1 MAACY
6 IEPSI
11 QPFTTGVRER
21 VAQAAPPACCDTL
34 APVLSTL
41 VGRTIQAAAQAVA
54 HLEEIEL
61 TKYKQRAQWVQKKER
76 ESVWV
81 CRWKVR
87 MV

>member
-1 MAACY
+1 MAARY

-41 VGRTIQAAAQAVA
+41 VGRTIQAEAQAVA
-54 HLEEIEL
+54 HLGETEPA
-61 TKYKQRAQWVQKKER
+61 RRVQGKER
-76 ESVWV
+76 RLWVRRQRVRIVW
-81 CRWKVR
+81 
-87 MV
+87 